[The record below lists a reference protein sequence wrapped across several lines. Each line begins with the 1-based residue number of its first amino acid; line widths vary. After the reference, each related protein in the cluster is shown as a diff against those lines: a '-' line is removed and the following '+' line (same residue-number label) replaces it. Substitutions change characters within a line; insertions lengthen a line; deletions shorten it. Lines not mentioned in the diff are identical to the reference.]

1 MPDIKQLIEHA
12 ISVMT
17 CPTCSRSYS
26 IEEISVKHFA
36 TGTYVLQVNCD
47 QNHPFVSS
55 TWITSFAVDSDL
67 SDDPINNDHLIEL
80 HLALKHFKGD
90 FKSLW
95 AKKGKKT

>member
-26 IEEISVKHFA
+26 IDEVNIKRFA

-47 QNHPFVSS
+47 LNHPFVSS
-55 TWITSFAVDSDL
+55 TWITSFATESEL
-67 SDDPINNDHLIEL
+67 TEKPIDDDHLIEL
-80 HLALKHFKGD
+80 HQALKRFKGD

-95 AKKGKKT
+95 AKKGKKI